1 MNAMSTEMTD
11 EAIIALFWSRDER
24 SISVT
29 DKKYRAYLFTI
40 ANNIIYDTYDCE
52 LGGTIY

>member
-1 MNAMSTEMTD
+1 MSTEMTD
-11 EAIIALFWSRDER
+11 EAIIALFWNRDER
-24 SISVT
+24 AISVT